1 MRSLLI
7 TSTRKAAGKTTVG
20 LGIALNSAVKCG
32 YFKPLGDHL
41 VYSKK
46 SLMDLDATVFREWL
60 GLDKDVETSSLGF
73 DPGKIMS
80 HWNLE
85 ELDIVLKERYDSM
98 AKGVDLMLVET
109 GCNYSYGGMMGMDS
123 ITLANKFGADMLLV
137 AGGGVD
143 LVVDKVLAVSR
154 CLENNARLL
163 GVIINK
169 CDDDERTRMEEEVV
183 PILDEAGIE
192 VLGILPRERMLE
204 LVGIDHILDKL
215 GAKLV
220 AGSEGLENIVD
231 KVLVGALSA
240 DRALAM
246 PTFHQKNKLIIT
258 GGDRV
263 DLIFAS
269 LNEDTSGIVLTNNI
283 LPHPKVM
290 AKADELRIPLMSVP
304 MDTYTT
310 AKAVFNIIAE
320 IGPSDTDKKHLIK
333 EMVSRELDIKRI
345 LEE

>member
-7 TSTRKAAGKTTVG
+7 TSTRTAAGKTTVG

-46 SLMDLDATVFREWL
+46 SLMDLDSTVFREWL
-60 GLDKDVETSSLGF
+60 GLDKEVETSSLGF
-73 DPGKIMS
+73 DTEKIMS
-80 HWNLE
+80 NWNPE
-85 ELDIVLKERYDSM
+85 ELDNVLKERYDRM
-98 AKGVDLMLVET
+98 AGGMDMVLVET

-123 ITLANKFGADMLLV
+123 ITLAKKFGADMLLV
-137 AGGGVD
+137 ADGSVD
-143 LVVDKVLAVSR
+143 HVVDKVLAVSR

-163 GVIINK
+163 GVVINK
-169 CDDDERTRMEEEVV
+169 CGEEERAGMEEEAV
-183 PILDEAGIE
+183 PVLDEAGIE
-192 VLGILPRERMLE
+192 VLGILPRERLLE
-204 LVGIDHILDKL
+204 QVSIDLILDKL
-215 GAKLV
+215 KAKLV

-231 KVLVGALSA
+231 KVLVGALGA
-240 DRALAM
+240 DRAM
-246 PTFHQKNKLIIT
+246 KMSEFHYKNKLIIT

-269 LNEDTSGIVLTNNI
+269 LNEETSGIVLTNNI

-290 AKADELRIPLMSVP
+290 AKADELDIPILSVP

-310 AKAVFNIIAE
+310 AKAVYKINAE
-320 IGPSDTDKKHLIK
+320 ISPENNHKKDLIK
-333 EMVSRELDIKRI
+333 DMIAKCLDVKMI
-345 LEE
+345 LE

>member
-1 MRSLLI
+1 MRNLLI
-7 TSTRKAAGKTTVG
+7 TSTRTAAGKTTVG

-46 SLMDLDATVFREWL
+46 SLVDLDSTVFREWL
-60 GLDKDVETSSLGF
+60 GLDKEVETSSLGF
-73 DPGKIMS
+73 DPEKIMS
-80 HWNLE
+80 HWNPE
-85 ELDIVLKERYDSM
+85 ELDGVLKERYDRM
-98 AKGVDLMLVET
+98 AGGMDMVLVET

-123 ITLANKFGADMLLV
+123 ITLAKKFGADMLLV
-137 AGGGVD
+137 ADGSVD
-143 LVVDKVLAVSR
+143 HVVDKVLAVSR
-154 CLENNARLL
+154 CLENNARLV
-163 GVIINK
+163 GVVINK
-169 CDDDERTRMEEEVV
+169 CGKEERARMEEEAIPV
-183 PILDEAGIE
+183 LNKSGIE
-192 VLGILPRERMLE
+192 VLGILPRERLLE
-204 LVGIDHILDKL
+204 QVDIELILEKL
-215 GAKLV
+215 KAKLV

-231 KVLVGALSA
+231 KTLVGALSA

-246 PTFHQKNKLIIT
+246 PTFHQRNKLIIT

-269 LNEDTSGIVLTNNI
+269 LTEDTSGIVLTNNI

-310 AKAVFNIIAE
+310 AKAVFKIIAE
-320 IGPSDTDKKHLIK
+320 IGPSDTDKKVLIK
-333 EMVSRELDIKRI
+333 EMAARELDIKRI
-345 LEE
+345 LES